1 MDPALSFALAEA
13 EATSQPS
20 SREVAVTARLKARS
34 VPGLRIVSRFG
45 DVVSGR
51 VAIGDV
57 AAVWARPEIASLKAS
72 QAYAP
77 TVDDV
82 VVAGEAAG
90 DPSPRGVPGAT
101 GDGVIVAVLDWGCD
115 FVPSNFRDEHGRTR
129 LLQIWD
135 QRGGQTA
142 LSPKPFGY

>member
-45 DVVSGR
+45 DIVSGR

-57 AAVWARPEIASLKAS
+57 AAVWARPEAASLKAS
-72 QAYAP
+72 QASAP
-77 TVDDV
+77 TIDEIEEP
-82 VVAGEAAG
+82 GEAA
-90 DPSPRGVPGAT
+90 PAPPPRGVPG
-101 GDGVIVAVLDWGCD
+101 L
-115 FVPSNFRDEHGRTR
+115 
-129 LLQIWD
+129 
-135 QRGGQTA
+135 GGE
-142 LSPKPFGY
+142 